1 MASRREY
8 QSELSQKANAPEQT
22 EANGEKPIAIDG
34 FQQVVDMLMAADP
47 AFRESF
53 ALRAFR
59 EHPELNRPRHQHVP
73 DARLSRIPW

>member
-47 AFRESF
+47 AFRES
-53 ALRAFR
+53 L
-59 EHPELNRPRHQHVP
+59 L
-73 DARLSRIPW
+73 ARLARRDPRLVKSLREQML